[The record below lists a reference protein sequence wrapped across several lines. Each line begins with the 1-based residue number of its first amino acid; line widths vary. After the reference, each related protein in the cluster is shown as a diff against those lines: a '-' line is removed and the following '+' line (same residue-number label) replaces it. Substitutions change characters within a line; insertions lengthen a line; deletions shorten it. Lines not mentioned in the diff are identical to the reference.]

1 MADECHQDTGHGS
14 EGRNRFGF
22 HHPGEQVGGE
32 TVKAKEYL
40 KQVKLLDVKIR
51 QKKIELAGLKE
62 DATCTGAFDYSA
74 EKVQTS
80 AKADSMSNKVAK
92 YVDLEKEIHED
103 IERFTEL
110 KHKVIG
116 QIHMLDDITY
126 MEILFKKY
134 IEYKTLKD
142 IAVEMK
148 YSYGRTKHIHGF
160 ALEAFRIKVLE
171 NSAPNS
177 TI

>member
-1 MADECHQDTGHGS
+1 M
-14 EGRNRFGF
+14 
-22 HHPGEQVGGE
+22 
-32 TVKAKEYL
+32 KAKEYL
-40 KQVKLLDVKIR
+40 KQVELLDVKIR

-116 QIHMLDDITY
+116 QIHMLDDPKYINV
-126 MEILFKKY
+126 LFKKY
-134 IEYKTLKD
+134 IEYKDLKE
-142 IAVEMK
+142 IAKELD
-148 YSYGRTKHIHGF
+148 YSYDHIRRVHGW
-160 ALEAFRIKVLE
+160 ALLDFQRKNL
-171 NSAPNS
+171 
-177 TI
+177 

>member
-1 MADECHQDTGHGS
+1 M
-14 EGRNRFGF
+14 
-22 HHPGEQVGGE
+22 
-32 TVKAKEYL
+32 
-40 KQVKLLDVKIR
+40 
-51 QKKIELAGLKE
+51 
-62 DATCTGAFDYSA
+62 
-74 EKVQTS
+74 
-80 AKADSMSNKVAK
+80 AK